1 MGSTDSKSQR
11 PRPNLYEIFRL
22 VLVFI
27 LRRSKGLTPV
37 HAGFPWG
44 GPQFPSERLSEGHRI
59 PMRDMG
65 LRDLQEMQESYL
77 YEIFRLSRC
86 QDKS

>member
-1 MGSTDSKSQR
+1 
-11 PRPNLYEIFRL
+11 
-22 VLVFI
+22 
-27 LRRSKGLTPV
+27 
-37 HAGFPWG
+37 
-44 GPQFPSERLSEGHRI
+44 
-59 PMRDMG
+59 MRDMG